1 MRWRRATVISM
12 ADRGIR
18 RRRGLVDDALGG
30 ALSFLIELGIV
41 LGLAVAALA
50 MAVIVL
56 LLV

>member
-1 MRWRRATVISM
+1 MT
-12 ADRGIR
+12 DRGIR

-50 MAVIVL
+50 AAVIVL